1 MTEILALLQNIAPL
15 FEKTTFN
22 QMSRIVY
29 AMLASSGRI
38 TMLGLSRWSEKGGSY
53 RTIQRFYHTH
63 LPWTALQWKYFQSC
77 FLEPGDEYIAAGDES
92 VVSKAGKQTFG
103 LDRFFAGLQQR
114 VIPGLSFFT
123 FSLVNVREEHSY
135 PLQVMQIVKSAEEK
149 AARKAKVEA
158 KKNKDAKEK
167 KKRGR
172 PKGSKNKDK
181 KEVVLN
187 PELVRIQKSLQTFLD
202 TIKGKIKLVYLA
214 MDGHFGNYPSAFMV
228 RQAGLH
234 LISKL
239 RSDAALYETCYVE
252 EHKKRGPKPKYGAKL
267 DLSKIDPKYLKE
279 TSIEDHIR
287 TDRYQGQFFNKE
299 FAFPLNVVIIVKTN
313 LDTGSMAHV
322 ILFSTDLVLTY
333 DKMTKFYSL
342 RFQLEFNFRDAKQ
355 YWGLEDFMNVKE
367 TAVTNA
373 ANLSFFM
380 VNFSYALLKPFRK
393 YDQEYSVLDLKSHY
407 RGLRYA
413 TETIKMLPEK
423 PDAILLA
430 EIFQQIARLGAIH
443 PAVLPVSSQ

>member
-1 MTEILALLQNIAPL
+1 
-15 FEKTTFN
+15 
-22 QMSRIVY
+22 MSRIVY
-29 AMLASSGRI
+29 AILASSGRI

-53 RTIQRFYHTH
+53 RTIQRFYYTI
-63 LPWTALQWKYFQSC
+63 LPWAALQWKFFESC
-77 FLEPGDEYIAAGDES
+77 FLKPVDEYIAAGDES
-92 VVSKAGKQTFG
+92 VISKAGKQTYG

-114 VIPGLSFFT
+114 VIPSLSFFA
-123 FSLVNVREEHSY
+123 FSLVSVREEHSY

-149 AARKAKVEA
+149 AATKAKVEA
-158 KKNKDAKEK
+158 KKNRKAKEK
-167 KKRGR
+167 KKPGR
-172 PKGSKNKDK
+172 PKGSKNIDK
-181 KEVVLN
+181 KVVMLN
-187 PELVRIQKSLQTFLD
+187 PELVRIQNSLQIFLD

-214 MDGHFGNYPSAFMV
+214 MDGHFGNYPSAYMV

-239 RSDAALYETCYVE
+239 RSDAALYEACFVE

-267 DLSKIDPKYLKE
+267 DMCKIDPQYLKE
-279 TSIEDHIR
+279 TQVEEQIR
-287 TDRYQGQFFNKE
+287 TDYFQGQFFNKE
-299 FAFPLNVVIIVKTN
+299 FAFALNVVIIVKTN
-313 LDTGSMAHV
+313 LDTASKAHI
-322 ILFSTDLVLTY
+322 ILFSTDLDLAY
-333 DKMTKFYSL
+333 NKMIKFYSL

-393 YDQEYSVLDLKSHY
+393 YDHEYSILDLKSHY

-423 PDAILLA
+423 PEPILLA

-443 PAVLPVSSQ
+443 PALLPISSQ